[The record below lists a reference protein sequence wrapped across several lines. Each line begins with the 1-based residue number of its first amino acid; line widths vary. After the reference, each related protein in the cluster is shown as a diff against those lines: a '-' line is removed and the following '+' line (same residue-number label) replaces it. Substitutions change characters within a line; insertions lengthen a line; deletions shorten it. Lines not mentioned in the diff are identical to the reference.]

1 MNSISHLEHHCFKP
15 AFVSL
20 KFAIAL
26 TMLFALTYQKVF
38 AQGVV
43 EPVQF
48 NCKVWIEANDLGQYA
63 AAATQW
69 DAEVKRL
76 SKTNNTDGGPDTVLC
91 VGSSSFRLWDTIEV
105 DMAPYFV
112 ANDISGSKSDKS
124 PLEIQRLAELV
135 IQKVQEQVPGA
146 PVFVVAITPTP
157 SRFEFWPSIQDAN
170 LSLQELSVRN
180 RNVHFVK
187 TEEQYLF
194 NGEPR
199 IELFQS
205 DRLHLNERGYSL
217 WASILKKSLEQHVP
231 AIKR

>member
-48 NCKVWIEANDLGQYA
+48 NRKVWIEANDLGQYA

-105 DMAPYFV
+105 DMAPYKVLRRAYGGAKFCDTAIHLPELVYGLQYRAAIIFV

-135 IQKVQEQVPGA
+135 IQKVQEQSPGA

-180 RNVHFVK
+180 RNVHFV
-187 TEEQYLF
+187 
-194 NGEPR
+194 
-199 IELFQS
+199 
-205 DRLHLNERGYSL
+205 
-217 WASILKKSLEQHVP
+217 
-231 AIKR
+231 